1 MNQRGISESS
11 QWALLTPLVMLL
23 TLGLV
28 QLGVWL
34 HARTVAG
41 EAAATVAD
49 LMAAGSPGAT
59 AAGERVAGAGGLQQ
73 VAISST
79 LDGGL
84 VVVTVT
90 GRVPIF
96 FDVGQGAIT
105 ERAVLP
111 VEKAR

>member
-1 MNQRGISESS
+1 MNQRGISEST

-41 EAAATVAD
+41 DAAATVAD
-49 LMAAGSPGAT
+49 LMAVGDPAAGS
-59 AAGERVAGAGGLQQ
+59 AGERIAGAGGLNE
-73 VAISST
+73 VEITST
-79 LDGGL
+79 RNGGL
-84 VVVTVT
+84 MVVTVS
-90 GRVPIF
+90 GRVPLF
-96 FDVGQGAIT
+96 FDLGQGRIA

-111 VEKAR
+111 VEQVR

>member
-1 MNQRGISESS
+1 MNQRGLSEST
-11 QWALLTPLVMLL
+11 QWAMLTPLVMLL

-49 LMAAGSPGAT
+49 LMASGSPGAA
-59 AAGERVAGAGGLQQ
+59 AAGERVAGAGGLQGVS
-73 VAISST
+73 VAT
-79 LDGGL
+79 ARQDGL
-84 VVVTVT
+84 VVVTVS
-90 GRVPIF
+90 GRVPLF
-96 FDVGQGAIT
+96 FDVGQGAIA

-111 VEKAR
+111 EEVG

>member
-1 MNQRGISESS
+1 MNQRGISEST
-11 QWALLTPLVMLL
+11 QWALLAPLLMLL

-34 HARTVAG
+34 HARTVVG

-49 LMAAGSPGAT
+49 LMASGSPGAA
-59 AAGERVAGAGGLQQ
+59 AAGERLVATAGLDE
-73 VAISST
+73 VAISSVVS
-79 LDGGL
+79 GGT
-84 VVVTVT
+84 VVVTVS

-96 FDVGQGAIT
+96 FDIGQGRIV

-111 VEKAR
+111 AEVPR

>member
-1 MNQRGISESS
+1 MNQRGISEST

-41 EAAATVAD
+41 DAAATVAD
-49 LMAAGSPGAT
+49 LTAVGDPDAGG
-59 AAGERVAGAGGLQQ
+59 AGERIAGAGGLQD
-73 VAISST
+73 VAITSAQ
-79 LDGGL
+79 DAGL
-84 VVVTVT
+84 VVVTVS

-96 FDVGQGAIT
+96 FDLGQGRIA
-105 ERAVLP
+105 ERAVVP
-111 VEKAR
+111 MEHVR

>member
-1 MNQRGISESS
+1 MNQRGISEST

-41 EAAATVAD
+41 DAAATVAD
-49 LMAAGSPGAT
+49 LMAVGDPDAGS
-59 AAGERVAGAGGLQQ
+59 AGKRIAGAGGLQD
-73 VAISST
+73 VAIASAR
-79 LDGGL
+79 DGEL
-84 VVVTVT
+84 MVVTVS

-96 FDVGQGAIT
+96 FDLGHGRIA
-105 ERAVLP
+105 ERAVVP
-111 VEKAR
+111 MEQVR

>member
-1 MNQRGISESS
+1 MNQRGISEST

-41 EAAATVAD
+41 DAAATVAD
-49 LMAAGSPGAT
+49 LMAIDDPGAGS
-59 AAGERVAGAGGLQQ
+59 AGERVATTGGLQE
-73 VAISST
+73 VTISSSR
-79 LDGGL
+79 DAGL
-84 VVVTVT
+84 VVVTVS

-96 FDVGQGAIT
+96 FDLGQGRIT
-105 ERAVLP
+105 ERAVVP
-111 VEKAR
+111 MEQVR